1 MIDFSELASFNF
13 SMPTSTLHILENKTN
28 ISFITFVKM
37 I

>member
-13 SMPTSTLHILENKTN
+13 SMPMSTLHILENKTN
-28 ISFITFVKM
+28 ISFTTFVKM

>member
-13 SMPTSTLHILENKTN
+13 SMPSSTLHILENKTN
-28 ISFITFVKM
+28 IFFTTFAKL